1 MVGLKNMGKIC
12 ALNGY
17 SSALS
22 LLWACVQSLIGR
34 LRSHK
39 WAAGLKK
46 EKNLQPVLRSPT
58 RTLSSRFKT
67 WLSWGLMSLFVL
79 HVPGCS
85 VWFLRGYWV
94 HREIKS
100 TRPRSPPCR
109 NGEHRHVSHTFRQ
122 KIRSL
127 GARATA
133 QIWLQGGLWWCWGQS
148 LLCGFRIGSSPPRPG
163 PPRWEERM
171 AGLSIIPFWTA
182 CFPSIKSTRP
192 LCVCVWVCAI
202 CAPSC
207 LVNPLKSCCQGWNLW
222 GRKGDRTGAQCA
234 EEEAAEGTRRRD
246 KYITGQAAGVPF
258 GPFK

>member
-1 MVGLKNMGKIC
+1 MVRLKNMGKIC

-17 SSALS
+17 NSALS
-22 LLWACVQSLIGR
+22 LSWACVQSLIGR

-58 RTLSSRFKT
+58 WTLSSRFKT
-67 WLSWGLMSLFVL
+67 WLSWGLMSVFVL

-94 HREIKS
+94 HCEIKT

-109 NGEHRHVSHTFRQ
+109 NGEHRRVSHTFRQ

-148 LLCGFRIGSSPPRPG
+148 LVWLPHRIQSSP
-163 PPRWEERM
+163 
-171 AGLSIIPFWTA
+171 AGASRVGRENSGFINHSFLDCLLSIHKVYETFVCMPVSV
-182 CFPSIKSTRP
+182 CH
-192 LCVCVWVCAI
+192 LC
-202 CAPSC
+202 S
-207 LVNPLKSCCQGWNLW
+207 
-222 GRKGDRTGAQCA
+222 
-234 EEEAAEGTRRRD
+234 
-246 KYITGQAAGVPF
+246 
-258 GPFK
+258 